1 MACFLDQMG
10 RDGLVDAR
18 CFTHNFSGST
28 RCTKL
33 ERVSLFSQPFVRHS
47 RFWYALSLGIQVVL
61 EPYLQGHQQP
71 NQGPVERCMLRTME
85 LDHVIQVIAVEKSA
99 AF

>member
-47 RFWYALSLGIQVVL
+47 RFWYALSLGIQWCSNHISKATSSQIKV
-61 EPYLQGHQQP
+61 P
-71 NQGPVERCMLRTME
+71 
-85 LDHVIQVIAVEKSA
+85 
-99 AF
+99 